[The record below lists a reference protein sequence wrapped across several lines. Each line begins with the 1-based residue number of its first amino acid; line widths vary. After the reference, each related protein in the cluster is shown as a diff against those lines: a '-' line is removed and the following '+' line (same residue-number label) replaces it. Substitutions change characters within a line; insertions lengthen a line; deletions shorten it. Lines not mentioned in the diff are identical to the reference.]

1 MRFRSSEPPLE
12 ERAAMESKTDEI
24 VEQRVVREVAGVVRT
39 PEVLEKVVDA
49 LELNGF
55 DRADIDVMADVET
68 IRKRF
73 GTVFVPVE
81 EFADVPGAPRRAFV
95 HSDDISMARAT
106 AFSVLF
112 SIGATVAA
120 MGVVASGG
128 GLAAAL
134 AAAAAAGTASGGLG
148 ALATRYLRR
157 GAGEADRDHDHG
169 RRSRCL
175 GARAIGG
182 KRAAGRS
189 DHARWRRRG
198 GSRPRDCAGQAPERT
213 AARRRRRRRGRGTR
227 IRLGVPVSP
236 REEAHVMRHMRFNRY
251 SALALAGVL
260 LALAPAAASAQEVAL
275 VAPDAKEVAK
285 GYRADELKLRSV
297 VNDKGDI
304 IGHIATPFSAATTG
318 RSLLS

>member
-1 MRFRSSEPPLE
+1 
-12 ERAAMESKTDEI
+12 MESKTDEI

-39 PEVLEKVVDA
+39 PEVLERVVDA

-73 GTVFVPVE
+73 GTMFIPLE

-95 HSDDISMARAT
+95 HGDDISMARSA

-148 ALATRYLRR
+148 ALAARHLGRDRAKLIETMIMEGGLVLWVRVRSEERERR
-157 GAGEADRDHDHG
+157 AEQIMRNGGAEAVRVHEIALDKRLSDLPLASIVGDEISG
-169 RRSRCL
+169 R
-175 GARAIGG
+175 
-182 KRAAGRS
+182 K
-189 DHARWRRRG
+189 
-198 GSRPRDCAGQAPERT
+198 
-213 AARRRRRRRGRGTR
+213 
-227 IRLGVPVSP
+227 
-236 REEAHVMRHMRFNRY
+236 
-251 SALALAGVL
+251 
-260 LALAPAAASAQEVAL
+260 
-275 VAPDAKEVAK
+275 
-285 GYRADELKLRSV
+285 
-297 VNDKGDI
+297 
-304 IGHIATPFSAATTG
+304 
-318 RSLLS
+318 

>member
-1 MRFRSSEPPLE
+1 
-12 ERAAMESKTDEI
+12 MESRTDEI

-68 IRKRF
+68 IREHF

-148 ALATRYLRR
+148 ALAARHLGRDRAKLIETMIMEGGVVVWVRVRTEEAERR
-157 GAGEADRDHDHG
+157 AEQIMRDGGAEAVRVH
-169 RRSRCL
+169 
-175 GARAIGG
+175 
-182 KRAAGRS
+182 
-189 DHARWRRRG
+189 
-198 GSRPRDCAGQAPERT
+198 E
-213 AARRRRRRRGRGTR
+213 
-227 IRLGVPVSP
+227 IRLDKRLSDLP
-236 REEAHVMRHMRFNRY
+236 
-251 SALALAGVL
+251 LASIV
-260 LALAPAAASAQEVAL
+260 
-275 VAPDAKEVAK
+275 
-285 GYRADELKLRSV
+285 
-297 VNDKGDI
+297 
-304 IGHIATPFSAATTG
+304 TG
-318 RSLLS
+318 RK

>member
-1 MRFRSSEPPLE
+1 
-12 ERAAMESKTDEI
+12 MESKTDEI

-95 HSDDISMARAT
+95 HRDDISMARAT

-148 ALATRYLRR
+148 ALAARHLGKR
-157 GAGEADRDHDHG
+157 AGEADRDHDHG

-175 GARAIGG
+175 GAGADGG
-182 KRAAGRS
+182 KQSGWRSRSCAMAAP
-189 DHARWRRRG
+189 RRFA
-198 GSRPRDCAGQAPERT
+198 S
-213 AARRRRRRRGRGTR
+213 TR
-227 IRLGVPVSP
+227 
-236 REEAHVMRHMRFNRY
+236 
-251 SALALAGVL
+251 
-260 LALAPAAASAQEVAL
+260 
-275 VAPDAKEVAK
+275 
-285 GYRADELKLRSV
+285 
-297 VNDKGDI
+297 
-304 IGHIATPFSAATTG
+304 
-318 RSLLS
+318 LLSTSA